1 MDIFLS
7 AKPTV
12 TDLSSL
18 FEVDLP
24 VVVLEDWDD
33 ERARQLG
40 SAHTVILTENQSE
53 FPYGLSFQQQT
64 EDQENW
70 LLNCAKKLSVDLG
83 CRVLYTGN
91 PVQPDNPF
99 LCVIFDSGQ
108 AFLADDEGSML
119 AEGHGGPV
127 NILRR
132 LPKLDA
138 SNA

>member
-12 TDLSSL
+12 ADLSPL

-24 VVVLEDWDD
+24 LVVLENWDD
-33 ERARQLG
+33 ERARELG
-40 SAHTVILTENQSE
+40 SVHTVILTENQSE
-53 FPYGLSFQQQT
+53 FPYGLSFQEQS

-70 LLNCAKKLSVDLG
+70 LLSCAKRLSVDLG

-91 PVQPDNPF
+91 PVEPDNPF
-99 LCVIFDSGQ
+99 LCVIFDSGE

-119 AEGHGGPV
+119 AEGYGGPV

-132 LPKLDA
+132 LPELDA
-138 SNA
+138 STA

>member
-12 TDLSSL
+12 KDLSSL

-33 ERARQLG
+33 ERAREFG
-40 SAHTVILTENQSE
+40 SVHTVILTENRSE
-53 FPYGLSFQQQT
+53 FPYGLSFQEQT
-64 EDQENW
+64 VDQEKW
-70 LLNCAKKLSVDLG
+70 LLSCAKTLSVELG

-99 LCVIFDSGQ
+99 LCVVFESGQ
-108 AFLADDEGSML
+108 AFLADDEGSIL
-119 AEGHGGPV
+119 AEGRGGPV
-127 NILRR
+127 SILGR
-132 LPKLDA
+132 LPELDA
-138 SNA
+138 SSA

>member
-12 TDLSSL
+12 KHLSSL

-33 ERARQLG
+33 ERARDFG
-40 SAHTVILTENQSE
+40 SVHTVILAENRSE
-53 FPYGLSFQQQT
+53 FPYGLSFQEQT
-64 EDQENW
+64 ENQESW
-70 LLNCAKKLSVDLG
+70 LLSCARKLSVELG

-99 LCVIFDSGQ
+99 FCVVFDSGQ
-108 AFLADDEGSML
+108 AFLADDEGSIL
-119 AEGHGGPV
+119 AEGQGGPV
-127 NILRR
+127 KILRR
-132 LPKLDA
+132 LPELDA
-138 SNA
+138 SLA

>member
-12 TDLSSL
+12 KDLSPL

-33 ERARQLG
+33 ERARELD
-40 SAHTVILTENQSE
+40 AVHTVIRTENRSE
-53 FPYGLSFQQQT
+53 FPYGLSFQEQT
-64 EDQENW
+64 EDQERW
-70 LLNCAKKLSVDLG
+70 LLSCARTLSVELG
-83 CRVLYTGN
+83 CLVLYTGN

-99 LCVIFDSGQ
+99 LCVVFDSGR
-108 AFLADDEGSML
+108 AFLADDEGSIL
-119 AEGHGGPV
+119 AEGQGGPV

-132 LPKLDA
+132 LPELDA
-138 SNA
+138 SLA